1 MVIDRR
7 KWKKKI
13 GINIWVLILSLCFTA
28 CSPRHTGSSVP
39 DQSTDPTE
47 ESELSG
53 ELIDDA
59 GESEPVPTE
68 TPDKPGVTDET
79 SAESLT
85 ELPAGIS
92 TEEVTEPEPTEPP
105 LTAEQ
110 QSLIDEADRL
120 AASYDYDAAM
130 ALIESHEGF
139 AEVSA
144 MTEALVRYENQ
155 KAAAVKWER
164 ITEITHVFYHS
175 LIVDPALA
183 FDGDEDEY
191 NYNRVMTTVEE
202 FKKIMREMYDR
213 GYVLVSI
220 HDIAHME
227 VQADGSEVMVP
238 GEIWLPEGKI
248 PYVLSVDDP
257 SYYHYMEGDGFANR
271 LVIDEKGNVV
281 CEYVQLDGTV
291 VYGDF
296 DVMPLVDRFV
306 EAHPDASYRGAKGIL
321 ALTGYHGVLGYR
333 TDPAYQNYQGLD
345 AGQQAWLNAHPDFD
359 YEQEIEEAKRVAE
372 ALKASGWEFASHSYG
387 HRNYRDISMHDLMW
401 DSNTWRNTVESII
414 GETDILIYAYGAD
427 INGTSPY
434 TAENERFMYL
444 KEMGFDYFCNV
455 DANRYFVQLG
465 DNYLRQ
471 GRRNLDGIRMW
482 QAISGQK
489 DWLSDLFDAGAVFDP
504 ERPTPVR

>member
-1 MVIDRR
+1 MIHERKRR
-7 KWKKKI
+7 KQI
-13 GINIWVLILSLCFTA
+13 GINIGILILSLCLTS
-28 CSPRHTGSSVP
+28 CGTLHTNGPVSK
-39 DQSTDPTE
+39 QPTGTIE
-47 ESELSG
+47 ERELSG
-53 ELIDDA
+53 ELTGDT
-59 GESEPVPTE
+59 GESEPIP
-68 TPDKPGVTDET
+68 
-79 SAESLT
+79 AESLNEPDNTGEMSAELPT
-85 ELPAGIS
+85 ELSIEHS
-92 TEEVTEPEPTEPP
+92 TEEMTEPEPTEPS
-105 LTAEQ
+105 LTDEQ
-110 QSLIDEADRL
+110 AALIEAADRL
-120 AASYDYDAAM
+120 AAGYDYDGAM
-130 ALIESHEGF
+130 ALIESCEGF

-144 MTEALVRYENQ
+144 MAEALVRYENQ
-155 KAAAVKWER
+155 KAAAVKWES
-164 ITEITHVFYHS
+164 IEEITHVFYHS

-202 FKKIMREMYDR
+202 FKKIMQEMYDR

-257 SYYHYMEGDGFANR
+257 NYYHYMEGDGFASK
-271 LVIDEKGNVV
+271 LVIDENGNVV
-281 CEYVQLDGTV
+281 CEYIQPDGTV

-306 EAHPDASYRGAKGIL
+306 EEYPDASYRGAKGIL

-345 AGQQAWLNAHPDFD
+345 AGQQAWLAAHPEFD
-359 YEQEIEEAKRVAE
+359 YEQEITEAKRVAE

-401 DSNTWRNTVESII
+401 DSNTWRNTVASII

-455 DANRYFVQLG
+455 DANRYWVQLG
-465 DNYLRQ
+465 DDYLRQ

-489 DWLSDLFDAGAVFDP
+489 DWLSDLFDAGEVFDP
-504 ERPTPVR
+504 ERPTPVG